1 MCNSYFLESDLY
13 TKELKTMD
21 EQKVIVVVDDDE
33 FIRKTFFLILH
44 KEYRV
49 FLAKDSKEALS
60 RFQSRDVDLI
70 ITDLRLPY
78 SSGLD
83 MISQFRESGYKGKVI
98 MISAYSDQLDQT
110 NLQRLD
116 ISRFFT
122 KPLDLEALNTS
133 ITHLLN

>member
-1 MCNSYFLESDLY
+1 MYTEELE
-13 TKELKTMD
+13 TMD
-21 EQKVIVVVDDDE
+21 DQKVIVVVDDDE

-44 KEYRV
+44 RQYRV
-49 FLAKDSKEALS
+49 YLAKDSKEALS
-60 RFQSRDVDLI
+60 RFQSLDVDLI

-78 SSGLD
+78 SSGLE

-98 MISAYSDQLDQT
+98 LISAYPDHLDQT
-110 NLQRLD
+110 NLQKLD